1 MHGGE
6 EQETQNSSGTN
17 KEQDSDS
24 VGARGGSRVKGENVG
39 TSALCLEPTK
49 QRETQL

>member
-6 EQETQNSSGTN
+6 EQETQSSSGTD

-24 VGARGGSRVKGENVG
+24 VGARGRSRVKGENVG
-39 TSALCLEPTK
+39 TSAVCLEPTK